1 MHKEGDEIHIE
12 DTDAMGAAGTGR
24 VRWILIIGLLL
35 AVGLLTIIWVTGALS
50 FDDAPQAAK
59 VSANAPPEVVA
70 EELDTAEVVGEA
82 AIEAA
87 DALDAEAAAEP
98 TS

>member
-24 VRWILIIGLLL
+24 VRWILIIGLFL
-35 AVGLLTIIWVTGALS
+35 AVGLLTLIWVSGALS
-50 FDDAPQAAK
+50 YEETPQAAK
-59 VSANAPPEVVA
+59 VSANAPAEAMA
-70 EELDTAEVVGEA
+70 EELDTAEVVDEA

-87 DALDAEAAAEP
+87 DALEAEAATEP